1 MGPRTLT
8 PVTVP
13 LPSSEFSLRMSWAR
27 SSLTCVAQAV
37 ESAMTSSSPSVKPPG
52 LVWAASASPTICSHR
67 PNTEPT
73 AAVHH
78 TFCLHGLVHT
88 VVMF

>member
-13 LPSSEFSLRMSWAR
+13 SPSSAFSLRMSCAR
-27 SSLTCVAQAV
+27 SSLTCVAHAV

-52 LVWAASASPTICSHR
+52 LV
-67 PNTEPT
+67 
-73 AAVHH
+73 
-78 TFCLHGLVHT
+78 
-88 VVMF
+88 